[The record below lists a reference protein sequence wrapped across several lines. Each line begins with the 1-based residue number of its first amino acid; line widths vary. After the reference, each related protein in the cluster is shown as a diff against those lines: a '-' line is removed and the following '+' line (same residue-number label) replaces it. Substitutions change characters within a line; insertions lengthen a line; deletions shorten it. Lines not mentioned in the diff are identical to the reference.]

1 MLTDEE
7 LTTRL
12 SAAFHESAPELTYAG
27 PVPHVRR
34 GHAGLVTT
42 SALAAA
48 AALAL
53 TPAAL
58 QRGDEQPPGP
68 PGGVPSAGP
77 GTHRSAATG
86 HGRVYRLNLGGLR
99 LSFASDDG
107 DPGDIYYYV
116 GPHVTVPPD
125 AEKLDL
131 GLPYDVW
138 YDDHAASGQPQI
150 YVGHRTC
157 PDTVDGCNGGP
168 PQLEVFGILAPGW
181 TRDQLIYL
189 IEHPLYDQTTTK
201 GGKRYLERPR
211 LNHSS

>member
-27 PVPHVRR
+27 PVPRARR
-34 GHAGLVTT
+34 GHPGLVAT
-42 SALAAA
+42 SAMAAA

-58 QRGDEQPPGP
+58 QHGDEQPGR
-68 PGGVPSAGP
+68 GVPSAGP
-77 GTHRSAATG
+77 GTHRSAAAG
-86 HGRVYRLNLGGLR
+86 HGHVYRLNLGGLR

-107 DPGDIYYYV
+107 DPGDIYYYA
-116 GPHVTVPPD
+116 GPRVAVPSD

-138 YDDHAASGQPQI
+138 YDDHAGSGQPQI

-157 PDTVDGCNGGP
+157 PDTVAGCDGGP
-168 PQLEVFGILAPGW
+168 PQLEVYGILAPGW

-189 IEHPLYDQTTTK
+189 VEHPLYDQTTTRNGRRVLTRPTRT
-201 GGKRYLERPR
+201 GG
-211 LNHSS
+211 S

>member
-27 PVPHVRR
+27 PVPRVRR
-34 GHAGLVTT
+34 GHTGLVAT
-42 SALAAA
+42 SAMAAA
-48 AALAL
+48 AAIAL

-58 QRGDEQPPGP
+58 QRGDEQPSRS
-68 PGGVPSAGP
+68 VPSAGP
-77 GTHRSAATG
+77 GAHRSAAAG

-99 LSFASDDG
+99 LSFASAEG
-107 DPGDIYYYV
+107 DPGNIYYYV
-116 GPHVTVPPD
+116 GPNVTVPPD

-157 PDTVDGCNGGP
+157 PDTVDGCDGGP

-189 IEHPLYDQTTTK
+189 IEHPLYGQTTTEH
-201 GGKRYLERPR
+201 GKRYLTPPA
-211 LNHSS
+211 LDGGS